1 MCLYSPSL
9 SSMEA
14 SSVGFCLFL
23 AFLVALSSLA
33 ATVVSSICCLLISVS
48 SVMSSSILLG
58 IVSCFTSS
66 GRDER
71 RKGTTGR
78 EYIIS
83 TSYYLFFNEGKGR
96 KGRKEGKEG
105 KEGSEGRRKGGRKGK
120 KRKKES
126 TSDHPGGGMIHHKS
140 NEWR

>member
-1 MCLYSPSL
+1 MRGGKEQP
-9 SSMEA
+9 EE
-14 SSVGFCLFL
+14 
-23 AFLVALSSLA
+23 
-33 ATVVSSICCLLISVS
+33 
-48 SVMSSSILLG
+48 SILLVHR
-58 IVSCFTSS
+58 IIYFST
-66 GRDER
+66 R
-71 RKGTTGR
+71 GR
-78 EYIIS
+78 EGR
-83 TSYYLFFNEGKGR
+83 EGR